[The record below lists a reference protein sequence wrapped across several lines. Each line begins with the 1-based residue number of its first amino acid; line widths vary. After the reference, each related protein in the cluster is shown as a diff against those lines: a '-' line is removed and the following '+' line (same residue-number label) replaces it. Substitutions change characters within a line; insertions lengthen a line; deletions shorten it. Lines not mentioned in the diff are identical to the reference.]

1 LKSEPDVQINYLKGN
16 IIVSSWSSR
25 YSTFAKLKKIKY

>member
-1 LKSEPDVQINYLKGN
+1 LKGN

-25 YSTFAKLKKIKY
+25 YNSFAKVNKSNISC

>member
-1 LKSEPDVQINYLKGN
+1 VATNIKPEVQLKHLKGN

-25 YSTFAKLKKIKY
+25 YNSFAKL